1 MQNNRAC
8 QFAPFNALSGYY
20 ENIAKTG
27 IKTINHTLTKKE
39 IEDNV
44 INTIKEL
51 NITDY
56 VEIIHLNQVNY
67 LKTIGQI
74 RKITKKYIY
83 IAKTQIEIDNILKIN
98 IIEKNKYL

>member
-1 MQNNRAC
+1 MPNDRAS

-20 ENIAKTG
+20 ESIAKTG

-44 INTIKEL
+44 YKTLKEL
-51 NITDY
+51 HITDY
-56 VEIIHLNQVNY
+56 VEIIHLNQMNY

-74 RKITKKYIY
+74 RKITNKSIY
-83 IAKTQIEIDNILKIN
+83 ISKSKIEIDNILKIN